1 MMKRTGTIFA
11 KRRIRI
17 IAVLAAL
24 VMMLAGCSLS
34 ASKQEDPGKGSSPA
48 QAETV
53 SKPAETSDIPELS
66 LTRTPGK
73 SPGENKEKKESE
85 KKDNEDKKD
94 TASRQ
99 EEITED
105 GQYHDLESVVLYYD
119 KFGKLPSNFITKKEA
134 QGLGWEG
141 GALDPYKK
149 GASIGGDHFG
159 NYEKQL
165 PDEKGV
171 KYIECDIDTNGG
183 KRGAKRLIISN
194 NGKYYY
200 TPDHYE
206 SFNEVVI
213 RDGKVSVEP

>member
-1 MMKRTGTIFA
+1 MMKPEGMIFA
-11 KRRIRI
+11 KRRIWI
-17 IAVLAAL
+17 IAALASL
-24 VMMLAGCSLS
+24 SMLLGGCSKFAMQPKVS
-34 ASKQEDPGKGSSPA
+34 EAPAASTDT
-48 QAETV
+48 TV
-53 SKPAETSDIPELS
+53 KPADKVDLPELS

-73 SPGENKEKKESE
+73 SPDANKEKKE
-85 KKDNEDKKD
+85 KKDNKSDPEEKTQ

-105 GQYHDLESVVLYYD
+105 GIYHDLESVVLYYD

-134 QGLGWEG
+134 KELGWEG

-165 PDEKGV
+165 PGGKGV
-171 KYIECDIDTNGG
+171 KYIECDIDTDGG

-194 NGKYYY
+194 DGKYYY

-206 SFNEVVI
+206 TFNEVVI
-213 RDGKVSVEP
+213 RDGKVAVEP